1 MSRIEPS
8 APDDEADAAAIPYE
22 TSIGKAPYEPTRD
35 RERVRGLLAA
45 ALIGLLSIVVLG
57 LFVALLAGR
66 LTIPELGQLAA
77 VTISPI
83 VGLLGAVLGFYFG
96 EQSRDRPR

>member
-1 MSRIEPS
+1 MPRNEQAVPGVV
-8 APDDEADAAAIPYE
+8 ADDVASPYE
-22 TSIGKAPYEPTRD
+22 ISIGKAPYEPTRD

-45 ALIGLLSIVVLG
+45 ALIGLLSIVIIG
-57 LFVALLAGR
+57 LFVAVLAGR
-66 LTIPELGQLAA
+66 LTIAELGQLAA

-96 EQSRDRPR
+96 EQARDRSR